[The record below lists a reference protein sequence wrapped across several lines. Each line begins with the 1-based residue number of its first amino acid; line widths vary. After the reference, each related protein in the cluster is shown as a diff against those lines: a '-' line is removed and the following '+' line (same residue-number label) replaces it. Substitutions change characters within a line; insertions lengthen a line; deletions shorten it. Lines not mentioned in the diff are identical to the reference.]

1 MMISSGEVHNM
12 LSQVSAKPR
21 QFTTSFSRFS
31 ITYPL
36 KSLSLW
42 CNNRI
47 KGMVVVD
54 TMGWPYAVLVEKK

>member
-42 CNNRI
+42 RNNKI
-47 KGMVVVD
+47 KGMVVVN
-54 TMGWPYAVLVEKK
+54 TIGWPYAVLVEKK